1 MKRLSIL
8 IISIL
13 SFSYLLWA
21 NDDNRPRLTQE
32 EFRARQQSFITE
44 RAGLTPEEAAKF
56 FPLYFELQD
65 RKKELNGE
73 AWKLMRKGKE
83 KETTEEQYGEI
94 MEAVQ
99 DTRIESDKME
109 KEYLK
114 KFQKILSNKKI
125 YLIQRAEMGFHRE
138 LLKGMHGNNKP
149 PRRKQ

>member
-94 MEAVQ
+94 MEGVL

-125 YLIQRAEMGFHRE
+125 YLIQRAEMSFHRE

>member
-44 RAGLTPEEAAKF
+44 RAGLTAEEASKF

-73 AWKLMRKGKE
+73 AWKLMREGRE
-83 KETTEEQYGEI
+83 KDTAEDRYGEI
-94 MEAVQ
+94 MEGVLDA
-99 DTRIESDKME
+99 RIESDKLE

-125 YLIQRAEMGFHRE
+125 YLIQRAEMRFHRE
-138 LLKGMHGNNKP
+138 LLKGMKGDKSHNPK
-149 PRRKQ
+149 K